1 MKKITKKELNERV
14 KLLKKHCLSVD
25 EKIIFK
31 DYRYDDS
38 VLLVI
43 KTIDSY
49 GSVWDYTFFNNRDL
63 FDEIKLLKYS
73 YSCDTKA
80 YMNIY
85 L

>member
-31 DYRYDDS
+31 DYRYDDY

-63 FDEIKLLKYS
+63 FGDIKLLKYS
-73 YSCDTKA
+73 YSCNTETH
-80 YMNIY
+80 MNIF

>member
-14 KLLKKHCLSVD
+14 ELLKKHCLSVD

-31 DYRYDDS
+31 DYRHDGFI
-38 VLLVI
+38 LLII

-49 GSVWDYTFFNNRDL
+49 GSVWDYTFFDKHDL
-63 FDEIKLLKYS
+63 FGEIELLKYS
-73 YSCDTKA
+73 YSCDTETH
-80 YMNIY
+80 MNIY

>member
-63 FDEIKLLKYS
+63 FDEIKLFKYS

>member
-49 GSVWDYTFFNNRDL
+49 GNVWDYTFFNNRDL

>member
-73 YSCDTKA
+73 YSCDTKT